1 MTKPTIY
8 ARPWLQG
15 LYGLGALL
23 IIQPLAEVLATAW
36 PLRFGEVGWRFG
48 VTGSFQL
55 LISTFVVGIGVVV
68 LAAYLLRQRMVLRGM
83 AVLALVFAVML
94 VLATASFALDYVQ
107 LRRMVR
113 PEILGGFDL
122 AAAKA
127 GVSSLLSILSLAVL
141 GVAGVRASRV
151 ATTSRTQRRA
161 EAGEGLIVG
170 RT

>member
-1 MTKPTIY
+1 MTKPNIP
-8 ARPWLQG
+8 ARPWLRG
-15 LYGLGALL
+15 LYALGALL
-23 IIQPLAEVLATAW
+23 IVQPLAEVIAAAW

-55 LISTFVVGIGVVV
+55 LVSTFVVGIGVVV
-68 LAAYLLRQRMVLRGM
+68 VAAYLLHHRIALRAM
-83 AVLALVFAVML
+83 AVLALVFAVVL
-94 VLATASFALDYVQ
+94 VLATSSFALDYVE

-127 GVSSLLSILSLAVL
+127 GISSVLSILALAVL
-141 GVAGVRASRV
+141 GVAGIRASGV
-151 ATTSRTQRRA
+151 ATTGRTQRRT